1 MQNIPNP
8 ERMKK
13 VIYYLDDDTDDLHFF
28 KETAEEL
35 GHEVQIFVNGTVM
48 LKTLKG
54 KKLPDI
60 IFLDIIMPVFNGE
73 QFLDV
78 LKNSPE
84 WKHIPVVLISGAYSK
99 GSVASYLDSGASYM
113 MKKAVDFQDLRS
125 KLKEILAIDWSTFR
139 AYS

>member
-1 MQNIPNP
+1 
-8 ERMKK
+8 MKK

-48 LKTLKG
+48 LKTLSKS
-54 KKLPDI
+54 KQLPDM

-73 QFLDV
+73 QILDV
-78 LKNSPE
+78 IKKTPE
-84 WKHIPVVLISGAYSK
+84 WKTIPVVLISGAYSK
-99 GSVASYLDSGASYM
+99 GSVASYLDSGANYM
-113 MKKAVDFQDLRS
+113 MKKSIDFQDLRS
-125 KLKEILAIDWSTFR
+125 KLKEVFGIDWANFR

>member
-1 MQNIPNP
+1 
-8 ERMKK
+8 MKK

-48 LKTLKG
+48 LKALTKG
-54 KKLPDI
+54 KRLPDI

-78 LKNSPE
+78 IKNSPE

-99 GSVASYLDSGASYM
+99 GSVSNYLDAGANYM
-113 MKKAVDFQDLRS
+113 MKKSVDFQDLRS
-125 KLKEILAIDWSTFR
+125 KLKEILGIDWVNFR

>member
-1 MQNIPNP
+1 
-8 ERMKK
+8 MKK

-35 GHEVQIFVNGTVM
+35 GHEVQIYVNGTVM
-48 LKTLKG
+48 LKALTKG
-54 KKLPDI
+54 KPLPDI

-78 LKNSPE
+78 LKNTPE

-99 GSVASYLDSGASYM
+99 GSVAGYLDSGASYL
-113 MKKAVDFQDLRS
+113 MKKSVDFQDLRS
-125 KLKEILAIDWSTFR
+125 KLKEILAIDWANFR

>member
-1 MQNIPNP
+1 
-8 ERMKK
+8 MKK
-13 VIYYLDDDTDDLHFF
+13 TIFYLDDDSDDLHFF

-35 GHEVQIFVNGTVM
+35 GHEVHIFVNGTIM
-48 LKTLKG
+48 LKALSKG
-54 KKLPDI
+54 KPLPDI

-78 LKNSPE
+78 LKKSPE

-99 GSVASYLDSGASYM
+99 GSVAGYLESGANYL
-113 MKKAVDFQDLRS
+113 MKKSVDFQDLRT
-125 KLKEILAIDWSTFR
+125 KLKDILAIDWTSFK